1 MKNTLALVLM
11 VFGIVGCATTIDT
24 SSPEA
29 QEKMRQVRAE
39 RLASE
44 ANNNLIDKRN
54 LASISNEEKREML
67 TSVREQRLI
76 AEKLNGRSLES
87 MTTSEKDSLLK
98 EVRKLRLAEETPAE
112 KRLRIAL
119 EESRER
125 KKQELILELNKR
137 CEDYGFTGESNISA
151 CVQREAQHDRELAM
165 QRLELEKTRL
175 ALQQAQSRTYVQNVT
190 EPVQKEEDL
199 PFLIKFLGDVAMGV
213 AEAYADPN
221 RIMIENQQQQIN
233 SLKRQSNI
241 QQANCVM
248 NRNC

>member
-1 MKNTLALVLM
+1 
-11 VFGIVGCATTIDT
+11 
-24 SSPEA
+24 
-29 QEKMRQVRAE
+29 
-39 RLASE
+39 
-44 ANNNLIDKRN
+44 
-54 LASISNEEKREML
+54 
-67 TSVREQRLI
+67 
-76 AEKLNGRSLES
+76 
-87 MTTSEKDSLLK
+87 
-98 EVRKLRLAEETPAE
+98 
-112 KRLRIAL
+112 
-119 EESRER
+119 
-125 KKQELILELNKR
+125 
-137 CEDYGFTGESNISA
+137 
-151 CVQREAQHDRELAM
+151 M

>member
-1 MKNTLALVLM
+1 MKHTLALVLM
-11 VFGIVGCATTIDT
+11 VFGLAGCASTIDT

-29 QEKMRQVRAE
+29 QEKMRQIRAE

-54 LASISNEEKREML
+54 LASISNVEKREML
-67 TSVREQRLI
+67 TSIREQRLI

-87 MTTSEKDSLLK
+87 MTASEKDSLLK
-98 EVRKLRLAEETPAE
+98 EVRKLIPGEETPAE

-151 CVQREAQHDRELAM
+151 CIQREAQHDRELAM